1 MHWKLL
7 ALVGSGE
14 GDATTWGAGGRLPI
28 CLFMLLNLNN
38 VKVLAIE
45 KIKFNSNSKENT

>member
-1 MHWKLL
+1 MPLL
-7 ALVGSGE
+7 GEQE
-14 GDATTWGAGGRLPI
+14 GDFP

-45 KIKFNSNSKENT
+45 KNKFNSDSKENT